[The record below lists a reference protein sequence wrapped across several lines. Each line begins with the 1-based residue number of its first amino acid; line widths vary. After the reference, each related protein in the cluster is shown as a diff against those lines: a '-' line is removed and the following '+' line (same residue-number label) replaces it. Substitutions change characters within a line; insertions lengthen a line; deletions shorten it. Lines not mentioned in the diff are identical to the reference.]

1 MIGVFVSLGLGSL
14 NTLLFAALTFPN
26 AGQIV
31 ALLLA
36 VVLLSASIAAW
47 AGLLIRA
54 QLTGAIGL
62 DWCDEPRADWTR
74 FPERTVLALALVLI
88 SMHLLSKLAPPQSEL
103 DDAKPAQVRHPDLH
117 SDRKPSPPEPAALT
131 TGRLVSNIV
140 FTGGLA
146 AVLVAILSCSQ
157 RSLADYGLKRPSLGW
172 QVVDGVYGYLLAL
185 IPMAA
190 LMFATS
196 PFRDKNNQNALLTLL
211 AESPDLG
218 TVAAICFAAVIL
230 APLYEELLF
239 RVVLQGWLG
248 TVVDARY
255 SIPIVA
261 LIFGAIHGLPDGIAL
276 LPLAG
281 VLGYVFH
288 RRHSYVSVLVIH
300 GLFNGTMLILAL
312 LIRK

>member
-1 MIGVFVSLGLGSL
+1 M
-14 NTLLFAALTFPN
+14 LLAAITFPN
-26 AGQIV
+26 PGQIV

-36 VVLLSASIAAW
+36 IVLLSASIAAW

-54 QLTGAIGL
+54 QLTGEIGL

-74 FPERTVLALALVLI
+74 FPERTVLALTLVLI
-88 SMHLLSKLAPPQSEL
+88 SMHLLSKLDPPQAEP
-103 DDAKPAQVRHPDLH
+103 DDAKPAHVRHPDVH
-117 SDRKPSPPEPAALT
+117 SKLKPRPPEPVALT
-131 TGRLVSNIV
+131 TDRLILNIV

-157 RSLADYGLKRPSLGW
+157 RSLVDYGLKWQSLGW

-185 IPMAA
+185 LPMAT

-196 PFRDKNNQNALLTLL
+196 PFRDKHNQNALLTLL
-211 AESPDLG
+211 ANSPDLG
-218 TVAAICFAAVIL
+218 TVVVICFAAVML
-230 APLYEELLF
+230 APVYEELLF
-239 RVVLQGWLG
+239 RVVLQGWLT
-248 TVVDARY
+248 TVVDPRY

-276 LPLAG
+276 LPLTC

-312 LIRK
+312 LIRE